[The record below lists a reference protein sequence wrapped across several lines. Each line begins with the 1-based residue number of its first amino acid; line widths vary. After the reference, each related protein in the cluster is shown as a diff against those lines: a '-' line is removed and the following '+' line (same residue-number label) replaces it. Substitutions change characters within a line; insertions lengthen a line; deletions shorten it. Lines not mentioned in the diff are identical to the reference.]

1 MTQRGKAYNIAIIGI
16 LGALII
22 LQAYIPMVGYVQIF
36 PAWPAISTIHLTVI
50 IGGIVLDYGG
60 GASLGLL
67 WGLTSLIR
75 AYTSA
80 TDPVTLLLFRNPIIA
95 IVPRVMV
102 GLVAAF
108 IFHQLFKKKQTPLA
122 QTVKMV
128 FAGVVG
134 ALTNTLLVIGF
145 TWLMF
150 ASKAA
155 QIVPGADATNLGWL
169 LMTALAINAVA
180 EALLGGIV
188 TPILGHALLRFR
200 RK

>member
-50 IGGIVLDYGG
+50 IGGIVLGYG

>member
-22 LQAYIPMVGYVQIF
+22 LQAYIQMVGYVQIF

-50 IGGIVLDYGG
+50 IGGIVLGYGG
-60 GASLGLL
+60 AASLGLL

-75 AYTSA
+75 TYTSA

-102 GLVAAF
+102 GLVTAF

-122 QTVKMV
+122 QTVKIV
-128 FAGVVG
+128 FAG

-155 QIVPGADATNLGWL
+155 QIVAGADVTNLGWL

-180 EALLGGIV
+180 EALLGGVV

>member
-50 IGGIVLDYGG
+50 IGGIVLGYGG

-108 IFHQLFKKKQTPLA
+108 IFHQLFKNTNFGSCIITIQTEISVKCCAERLSEAKQK
-122 QTVKMV
+122 QH
-128 FAGVVG
+128 
-134 ALTNTLLVIGF
+134 TNDHKWRPYL
-145 TWLMF
+145 
-150 ASKAA
+150 
-155 QIVPGADATNLGWL
+155 D
-169 LMTALAINAVA
+169 
-180 EALLGGIV
+180 
-188 TPILGHALLRFR
+188 R
-200 RK
+200 RRTSR

>member
-1 MTQRGKAYNIAIIGI
+1 MACDFNDS
-16 LGALII
+16 
-22 LQAYIPMVGYVQIF
+22 F
-36 PAWPAISTIHLTVI
+36 TVI
-50 IGGIVLDYGG
+50 IGGIVLGYGG

>member
-50 IGGIVLDYGG
+50 IGGIVLGG

>member
-1 MTQRGKAYNIAIIGI
+1 M
-16 LGALII
+16 
-22 LQAYIPMVGYVQIF
+22 QAYIPMVGYVQIF

-50 IGGIVLDYGG
+50 IGGIVLGYGG

-80 TDPVTLLLFRNPIIA
+80 ADPVTLLLFRNPIIA
-95 IVPRVMV
+95 LVPRVMV

-108 IFHQLFKKKQTPLA
+108 VFHQLFKRHQSTLA
-122 QTVKMV
+122 QTIKMV
-128 FAGVVG
+128 IAGVAG

-145 TWLMF
+145 TWLLF

-155 QIVPGADATNLGWL
+155 QIVPGANATNLGWL
-169 LMTALAINAVA
+169 LITALAINAVA
-180 EALLGGIV
+180 EAVLGGIV
-188 TPILGHALLRFR
+188 TPILGQALLRFR